1 MQGRAIRKDL
11 RPIVKQLEG
20 SCHVLKDVSEISKN
34 VIAVVFSRICRLVRI
49 TGLVRLD
56 KLIAGEKLDELIP
69 LEFIDA
75 LIVNGE
81 REATQ

>member
-1 MQGRAIRKDL
+1 LTDRSGLLPHTEAWRDYW
-11 RPIVKQLEG
+11 
-20 SCHVLKDVSEISKN
+20 
-34 VIAVVFSRICRLVRI
+34 LVR
-49 TGLVRLD
+49 VD

-81 REATQ
+81 NDAGRR